1 LAELQLPVVSGCSGG
16 KGIASMDDIS
26 EQGRKVL
33 KTLSKAILH
42 ARELQIADQ
51 GEYAVVW
58 SEGFLGQGPYF
69 VVEIEQVPFL
79 VEEGAIVV
87 WKTSRELVS
96 A

>member
-1 LAELQLPVVSGCSGG
+1 
-16 KGIASMDDIS
+16 M
-26 EQGRKVL
+26 
-33 KTLSKAILH
+33 KTLSKAILR
-42 ARELQIADQ
+42 ARELQVADQ

-69 VVEIEQVPFL
+69 VVDIEQVPFL

-87 WKTSRELVS
+87 WKTSGEMVP